1 MTRLRLLAFL
11 LLPALASTTRAQAP
25 GDDPVVAQIQVYGL
39 KEVPESRVREL
50 IGAREWAPYAPA
62 DLERDREA
70 LRASG
75 LFSTVSLETVAL
87 SSAAVRLD
95 IRVAEAAPPP
105 PQASPLRREAAQAL
119 GAAEPEIPLPPWVIG
134 ELEISGNRNVRESVI
149 RAQIK
154 ARKGDLYSR
163 ADHDRD
169 VQAVMSLGS
178 FDRVV
183 TDIVV
188 LRDREIPAHFL
199 AVSPSSHPVRLT
211 FIVEEK
217 PVVDKI
223 LFEGR
228 QKVSKGRLLDEV
240 SFRKG
245 DPLDRLKLR
254 EAEDKILEAYRKK
267 GFHRAA
273 VSSEVKEDTATHKAE
288 VLFTVEEGP
297 KARIAAVSFTGVE
310 AFKPKKVARKMK
322 NRRKKVYDEKRMPE
336 DLKAIEALYK
346 NEGYQD
352 FEILSSSVTF
362 SPDLT
367 EIFVHVA
374 VKEGPQYR
382 FGKTTFSGHTV
393 YSSTEL
399 AKAVD
404 YRQGKLFNQERFEYT
419 LQTLREMY
427 AEKGR
432 LRTIVDPVKTLDPE
446 TGRLDVRF
454 EIEEGGI
461 VYVDHVDVEGN
472 KATKKHVLRRELVI
486 KPGEPFSISKVRKS
500 QQRLMNLGFL
510 DDVQMDVTS
519 PFDPD
524 KVDLLFEVYE
534 GKPGMLT
541 AGAGFSSLDGLI
553 GTLSLQHM
561 NLFGR
566 AWRSS
571 VQWSF
576 GSRVND
582 FSVSWTTPW
591 LYQRPISLGFDVFN
605 TRRLS
610 PFEGSNTAFTNRRTG
625 GTVRVG
631 PRFAD
636 DKYQL
641 HFTYTAQRIEVA
653 NVEQQFLGTLQQG
666 TSFSSL
672 IGVEAARDT
681 RDNIWDP
688 TEGTRNSL
696 GFTFSGGALQGD
708 IHFFKPFVSNSF
720 HKTLFRVGDYPFVMS
735 ASNRAGYV
743 TPFGETKEVPVF
755 ERFFIGGQDTLRGYA
770 VTGEVGARNGGQV
783 FDVFNLEFGFPLARE
798 RRRTIVKFVTFF
810 DAGGSWAR
818 ADDVRMRVG
827 LGENDIKTNV
837 GFGIRFTTPAF
848 PIRLDWGYGLQH
860 RPGEDRTQINFGIGS
875 LF

>member
-1 MTRLRLLAFL
+1 M
-11 LLPALASTTRAQAP
+11 
-25 GDDPVVAQIQVYGL
+25 VAQIQVYGL
-39 KEVPESRVREL
+39 KDVPESRVREL
-50 IGAREWAPYAPA
+50 ISAREWAPYGPA
-62 DLERDREA
+62 DLARDEEA

-87 SSAAVRLD
+87 SSTAVRLD

-105 PQASPLRREAAQAL
+105 PPQASPLRREAVQAL
-119 GAAEPEIPLPPWVIG
+119 GAEEPEIPPPPWVIG
-134 ELEISGNRNVRESVI
+134 ELRISGNRNVRESVI

-169 VQAVMSLGS
+169 VQAVMSLGG

-188 LRDREIPAHFL
+188 LRDQEIPAHFL

-228 QKVSKGRLLDEV
+228 EKVSKGRLLDEV

-267 GFHRAA
+267 GFHRAR
-273 VSSEVKEDTATHKAE
+273 VSGDVKVDTTTHKAD
-288 VLFTVEEGP
+288 VLFTIEEGP
-297 KARIAAVSFTGVE
+297 KARIAEVLLTGVT
-310 AFKPKKVARKMK
+310 AFKPKKVLRKMK
-322 NRRKKVYDEKRMPE
+322 NRRKKVFDEKQLPE

-362 SPDLT
+362 SEDLT
-367 EIFVHVA
+367 KIFIHVA
-374 VKEGPQYR
+374 VKEGRQYR
-382 FGKTTFSGHTV
+382 FGDTTFSGHTV
-393 YSSTEL
+393 YTSTEL
-399 AKAVD
+399 ARAID
-404 YRQGKLFNQERFEYT
+404 YRKGKLFSQDRFEYT

-432 LRTIVDPVKTLDPE
+432 LRTVIDPVKTFNPE
-446 TGRLDVRF
+446 TGLLDVRF
-454 EIEEGGI
+454 EIEEGGV
-461 VYVDHVDVEGN
+461 VYVDHVDVGGN
-472 KATKKHVLRRELVI
+472 RSTKKHVLLREIVI

-524 KVDLLFEVYE
+524 KVDLLFEVHE

-553 GTLSLQHM
+553 GTLSLQHL

-591 LYQRPISLGFDVFN
+591 IYRRPISLGFDVFN

-610 PFEGSNTAFTNRRTG
+610 PFEGSNSAFTNRRTG
-625 GTVRVG
+625 GTIRVG
-631 PRFAD
+631 PRFRD

-641 HFTYTAQRIEVA
+641 HFTYTAQRIRVD
-653 NVEQQFLGTLQQG
+653 NVEQQFQNVLQQG
-666 TSFSSL
+666 TSFNSL

-688 TEGTRNSL
+688 TEGTRNSI
-696 GFTFSGGALQGD
+696 GFSFSGGPLQGD
-708 IHFFKPFVSNSF
+708 IHFFKPFLSNSF
-720 HKTLFRVGDYPFVMS
+720 HHTLFRVGDYPFVMS

-743 TPFGETKEVPVF
+743 TPFGDTKEVPVF

-770 VTGEVGARNGGQV
+770 VTGEVGARNGGTV
-783 FDVFNLEFGFPLARE
+783 YDVFNLEFGFPLARE

-818 ADDVRMRVG
+818 TDDMRLRVG
-827 LGENDIKTNV
+827 TGERDIKTNV